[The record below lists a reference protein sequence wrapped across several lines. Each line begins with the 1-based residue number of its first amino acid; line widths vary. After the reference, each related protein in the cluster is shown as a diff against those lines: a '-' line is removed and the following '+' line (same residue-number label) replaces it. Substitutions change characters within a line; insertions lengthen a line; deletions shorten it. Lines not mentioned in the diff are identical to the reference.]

1 MEPKGVAQG
10 VRLASLLGDL
20 GQDACPL
27 CEMGLIMAL
36 GVRIGRGGDLA

>member
-10 VRLASLLGDL
+10 LRLGSLLGDL
-20 GQDACPL
+20 GQDTCPI

-36 GVRIGRGGDLA
+36 GAGVGRDGDLA